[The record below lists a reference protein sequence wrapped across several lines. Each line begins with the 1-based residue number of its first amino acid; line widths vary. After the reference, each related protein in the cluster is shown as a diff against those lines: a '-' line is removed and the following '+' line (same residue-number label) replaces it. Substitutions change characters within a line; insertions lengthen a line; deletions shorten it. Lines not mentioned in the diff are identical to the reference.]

1 MNWQEKRVAIVCGG
15 RSSERAVSLRTGAA
29 FERALVA
36 EGITPLVFDL
46 VEGAIGALVAA
57 RPDVVLI
64 ALHGADGEDGRLQ
77 GCLDLFGIAYT
88 GSGCAA
94 SALAMDKVRS
104 KCVFE
109 RMGVPTPAWAIA
121 ERRGDGG
128 VPGAPLGLPFVVKPA
143 LEGSSVGVSVV
154 RDIAQ
159 WPDAWATAAAC
170 RGDVL
175 VEQFVPGRELTVGV
189 MDGQCMGVV
198 EIAAADGFYDYQ
210 AKYERRDTSYL
221 YPAPLDDAT
230 RARVVA
236 AALAAFRALGCAG
249 VARVDIML
257 DGDEP
262 FVLEVNTV
270 PGMTETSLVPKIAA
284 GNGVP
289 FPQFVLSML
298 EHAVAASRER

>member
-29 FERALVA
+29 FERALLA
-36 EGITPLVFDL
+36 EGVTPLVFDL
-46 VEGAIGALVAA
+46 VDGAIRQLVEAV
-57 RPDVVLI
+57 PDVVLV

-121 ERRGDGG
+121 ERPADGSL
-128 VPGAPLGLPFVVKPA
+128 PAPPLPAPFVVKPA
-143 LEGSSVGVSVV
+143 LEGSSVGVSIVH
-154 RDIAQ
+154 DIAA
-159 WPDAWATAAAC
+159 WPAAWTTAAGC

-175 VEQFVPGRELTVGV
+175 VERFVAGRELTVGII
-189 MDGQCMGVV
+189 DGDCMGVV

-221 YPAPLDDAT
+221 YPAPLDPEVHD
-230 RARVVA
+230 RVVEA
-236 AALAAFRALGCAG
+236 AVAAYRALGCAG
-249 VARVDIML
+249 VARVDVML
-257 DGDEP
+257 DGVAP
-262 FVLEVNTV
+262 LVLEVNTV

-298 EHAVAASRER
+298 DRALNTPRER